1 MQRDYLQCLGFFYT
15 FTIHLHSEIMMD
27 FYAEV
32 LLPLPIYSTFTYR
45 VPDEMALKLKVGYR
59 VIVPFGRKKYY
70 TGIVA
75 ALSRVAPE
83 GYEVKDILMMLDDY
97 PIVKHPQMK
106 FWDWI
111 SEYYLCTPGEVY
123 KAAIPAG
130 LKVESET
137 FVELNGD
144 FEENA
149 VSRLDEREIV
159 ICQLLDHSGKMSVA
173 DVGKKTGF
181 RNVEAVTARL
191 LERGAVIISEKLVE
205 RYRSKKEIYVRL
217 IARDN
222 ASVVEAFDMV
232 KGAKKQETALL
243 ALIELSRGEGGGR
256 REVTRAELLERTN
269 STTAIV
275 AAMAKKGIVEVYT
288 KEINRFKYNG
298 LVVGELP
305 RLSEA
310 QAQALD
316 EIHRS
321 YIDKSITL
329 LHGVTSSGKTEI
341 YIHLISYV
349 LNRGDQALYLVPEIA
364 LTTQLTRRLQRVFG
378 DKVII
383 YHSKFSDNERVDI
396 WKRLLSDGSP
406 CVVIGARSAI
416 FLPFSRLGIV
426 IVDEE
431 HEQSYKQFDPA
442 PRYNARDAAMV
453 LASMHGAKTL
463 LGSATP
469 SVETYYK
476 AQSGRYGLVT
486 LDKRY
491 EGVQLPIME
500 VIDMGLARKRYQVK
514 GTFAERTLFLANRA
528 LDNGEQV
535 ILFHNRRGYA
545 PLARCK
551 MCGWV
556 PKCEHCD
563 VSLTY
568 HRYHDELVCHY
579 CGATYRVTNVCPACK
594 EPGIEKLGYGTERVE
609 DEVVQM
615 FPDAKI
621 LRMDLDTT
629 RNKDGYEAI
638 IDDFSHRK
646 SQILVGTQMVTKGLD
661 FDGVSVVGV
670 LNADTIINYPD
681 FRAAERAFNML
692 EQVAGRAGRRASQG
706 VVAVQ
711 TYQPTHPV
719 IDHLKRHDYL
729 GFYGMEIAEREKYLY
744 PPFTRLIYIYL
755 KHRDDDVVHEL
766 SVIYYNKLRE
776 LFGNRVF
783 GPDEPAVSRVQSL
796 YIRKIML
803 KIEVTASMKKVKAIL
818 RDLYERMHEHPR
830 MKGLTIYYDVDPM

>member
-1 MQRDYLQCLGFFYT
+1 MQRYYLQCLGFFHT
-15 FTIHLHSEIMMD
+15 FTIHLHNAIMID
-27 FYAEV
+27 TYAEV

-45 VPDEMALKLKVGYR
+45 VPDDMAKHLTVGYR
-59 VIVPFGRKKYY
+59 VIVQFGRKKYY
-70 TGIVA
+70 TGIVTG
-75 ALSRVAPE
+75 LSHIAPE
-83 GYEVKDILMMLDDY
+83 GYEVKDISMMLDNY
-97 PIVKHPQMK
+97 SIVKHPQLK
-106 FWDWI
+106 FWDWV
-111 SEYYLCTPGEVY
+111 SEYYLCSPGDVY
-123 KAAIPAG
+123 KAAVPAG

-137 FVELNGD
+137 FVELNND
-144 FEENA
+144 FEEDADN
-149 VSRLDEREIV
+149 RLDEREVV
-159 ICQLLDHSGKMSVA
+159 ICQLLNHEGRLLVS
-173 DVGKKTGF
+173 DVEKKTGF
-181 RNVEAVTARL
+181 RNVEAIISGL
-191 LERGAVIISEKLVE
+191 LSRGAVMISEKLVE
-205 RYRSKKEIYVRL
+205 RYRSKKETYVRL
-217 IARDN
+217 LADN
-222 ASVVEAFDMV
+222 NDELHKAFDKV
-232 KGAKKQETALL
+232 KGAKKQEMMLL
-243 ALIELSRGEGGGR
+243 ALLELSRADGNVVK
-256 REVTRAELLERTN
+256 EVTRVELLERTGL
-269 STTAIV
+269 TTPIVSAIV
-275 AAMAKKGIVEVYT
+275 KKGIVEVYT

-305 RLSEA
+305 RLSDP

-316 EIHRS
+316 EIHKTF
-321 YIDKSITL
+321 IDKNITL

-341 YIHLISYV
+341 YMHLISYV
-349 LNRGDQALYLVPEIA
+349 LNKGDQALYLVPEIA

-396 WKRLLSDGSP
+396 WKKLLESGKP
-406 CVVIGARSAI
+406 CVIIGARSSI
-416 FLPFSRLGIV
+416 FLPFTRLGIV

-453 LASMHGAKTL
+453 LASMHGAKAL

-469 SVETYYK
+469 SVETYHK
-476 AQSGRYGLVT
+476 AKNGRYGLVT

-491 EGVQLPIME
+491 EGVQLPAIE
-500 VIDMGLARKRYQVK
+500 VIDMGLTRKQYRVN
-514 GTFAERTLFLANRA
+514 GTFAERTIFLSNQA
-528 LDNGEQV
+528 LEKGEQV

-579 CGATYRVTNVCPACK
+579 CGATYKVSNTCPACK

-609 DEVVQM
+609 DEVARL
-615 FPDAKI
+615 FPDNKI
-621 LRMDLDTT
+621 ARMDLDTT
-629 RNKDGYEAI
+629 RNKDGYESI
-638 IDDFSHRK
+638 IDDFSQGK

-661 FDGVSVVGV
+661 FAGVSVVGV
-670 LNADTIINYPD
+670 LNADMIINYPD
-681 FRAAERAFNML
+681 FRSTERAFNML
-692 EQVAGRAGRRASQG
+692 EQVAGRAGRRTGQG

-711 TYQPTHPV
+711 TYQPSHPV
-719 IDHLKRHDYL
+719 IEHLKSHDYL
-729 GFYGMEIAEREKYLY
+729 GFYAMEIAEREKFLY

-755 KHRDDDVVHEL
+755 KHRDDDVVCEMSTL
-766 SVIYYNKLRE
+766 YSNKLRE

-818 RDLYERMHEHPR
+818 RDLYEKMHEHPR
-830 MKGLTIYYDVDPM
+830 MKGIVIYYDVDPM